1 MDTGLHQ
8 NMLNILKSASVDLAP
23 IPTGEAAI
31 LSHLDGIKVILFDLY
46 GTLFLSSAG
55 DLGLHEDQTADRVFA
70 NALEAADLRPQRG
83 TSIDWL
89 EAWKGLIRDE
99 HQRRREEGEDFPEVE
114 IREIWQRF
122 GQAFCDAPP
131 AKTDDPAWS
140 IAALIYETGV
150 NQVCPAPGVLSLLS
164 TLRQRNL
171 LLGIV
176 SNAQFYTPLLFEAY
190 LDAPYPALGFRH
202 DLCVF
207 SYQLRSAKPSPA
219 MFSGVLKRL
228 EEHDG
233 IQPHEVAYVGN
244 DMLNDIWT
252 ASQAGCRTILFAG
265 DQRSLRKRQ
274 DKPECAN
281 LEPDAVMT
289 ELMQMMECL

>member
-1 MDTGLHQ
+1 MYKQDHQ
-8 NMLNILKSASVDLAP
+8 RLLNILREADQPLAP
-23 IPTGEAAI
+23 IPTGETEQ
-31 LSHLDGIKVILFDLY
+31 LHLLEGIRAVLFDLY

-70 NALEAADLRPQRG
+70 NALEAADLRPLRG

-99 HQRRREEGEDFPEVE
+99 HQRRREEGEAFPEVE
-114 IREIWQRF
+114 IREIWYRF

-140 IAALIYETGV
+140 IAALTYETGV

-164 TLRQRNL
+164 TLRQHNM

-190 LDAPYPALGFRH
+190 LGAPYPSLGFRP

-207 SYQLRSAKPSPA
+207 SFQLRSAKPSPA
-219 MFSGVLKRL
+219 MFAGVLKQL
-228 EEHDG
+228 TEKDG

-274 DKPECAN
+274 DKPACAN
-281 LEPDAVMT
+281 LQPDAVIT
-289 ELMQMMECL
+289 ELMHVLECL